1 MVAYC
6 VAVALLEAVED
17 YCRDHSEKAK
27 GDEGFVDA
35 VDHFGGTGVAGG

>member
-17 YCRDHSEKAK
+17 HCRDHGEDAE
-27 GDEGFVDA
+27 GYEGFVDA
-35 VDHFGGTGVAGG
+35 VDHLGGTGVAGG